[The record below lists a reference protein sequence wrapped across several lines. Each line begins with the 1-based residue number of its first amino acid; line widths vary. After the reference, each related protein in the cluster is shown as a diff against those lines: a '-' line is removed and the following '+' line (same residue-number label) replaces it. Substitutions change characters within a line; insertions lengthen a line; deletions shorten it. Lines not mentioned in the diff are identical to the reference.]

1 MAQLL
6 TQLTDSARTIVYNM
20 VVAAL
25 KADTTLSAVIPPGQ
39 WTTYT
44 EDAPRVRNSP
54 LENNGYPAI
63 RILPFGLPAT
73 QEANTLQNSW
83 FAIGIA
89 ITTAGLDVRDLL
101 NLWGAVEAALFPG
114 DGSKTLAN
122 NIRAALAAAG
132 AAAGK
137 NIGSIQTINLGV
149 PAVAP
154 STDQSQFMTAE
165 GNIVVPMT
173 VPK

>member
-6 TQLTDSARTIVYNM
+6 AQLDDSARTIVYNQI
-20 VVAAL
+20 VAAL
-25 KADTTLSAVIPPGQ
+25 KADTTLKAVIPPGQ

-44 EDAPRVRNSP
+44 EDVPQTRNSP
-54 LENNGYPAI
+54 LENNGLPAI

-73 QEANTLQNSW
+73 QEANVLQNSW
-83 FAIGIA
+83 FVIGIS

-101 NLWGAVEAALFPG
+101 NLWGAIEAALFPG

-132 AAAGK
+132 AARGK
-137 NIGSIQTINLGV
+137 NVGSIQTINLGV
-149 PAVAP
+149 PAIAP
-154 STDQSQFMTAE
+154 STDQSSFMTAE
-165 GNIVVPMT
+165 GNIIVPMT